1 MSKLNQSFVVKRET
15 LAEKYKIKRNKLIR
29 NNNMMRRAWCN
40 INPPSKLTGKDI
52 IVSKDFYSD
61 IFIIQ

>member
-1 MSKLNQSFVVKRET
+1 
-15 LAEKYKIKRNKLIR
+15 
-29 NNNMMRRAWCN
+29 MRRAWCN